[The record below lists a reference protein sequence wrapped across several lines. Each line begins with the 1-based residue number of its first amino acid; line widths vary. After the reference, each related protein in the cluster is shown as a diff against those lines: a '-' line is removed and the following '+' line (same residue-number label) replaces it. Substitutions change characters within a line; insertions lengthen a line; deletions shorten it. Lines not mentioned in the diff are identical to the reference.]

1 MADIY
6 EDAAELFGFDSHE
19 TDNLLDELEEQGFD
33 YESDSLRD
41 DEWANLAAEAAVA
54 MIDEDDFSD
63 YTLDEDWEYGEDEWL
78 DAGIEVELTTEYEEA
93 P

>member
-6 EDAAELFGFDSHE
+6 KDAADLFGFDAHE